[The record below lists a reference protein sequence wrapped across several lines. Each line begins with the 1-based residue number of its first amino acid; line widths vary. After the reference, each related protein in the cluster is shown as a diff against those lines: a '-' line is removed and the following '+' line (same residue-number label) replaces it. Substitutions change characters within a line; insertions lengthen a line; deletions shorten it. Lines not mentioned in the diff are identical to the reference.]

1 MDTCSSVH
9 RQLASLRSRAFSARR
24 RSASARAACRSLRSD
39 AIFAFRLNRLGGFI
53 AASLFLADNYHIT
66 DDRDDAE
73 NDSYIACAKGLE
85 R

>member
-1 MDTCSSVH
+1 M
-9 RQLASLRSRAFSARR
+9 QLGPPPTSLAPKLRVFSARR

-39 AIFAFRLNRLGGFI
+39 AICAFHLNRLEGSI
-53 AASLFLADNYHIT
+53 VASLYLADNYHIT

-73 NDSYIACAKGLE
+73 NDSNIACAKGLE